1 MPLIRDAFTQ
11 HYVCTWAENDSSPK
25 SSVKFSAQQYPI
37 LRKCV
42 WHGYAEA
49 GFDAAI
55 CNSIGAAKTEDNNI
69 LTLQYQ
75 GGEQVPESIFGEADV
90 ERLWNHYPG
99 RVLSYAARR
108 YAKLME
114 EGQLKGI
121 TEMSKA
127 GASGHTN
134 ESTTADQKMVMGRQD
149 ISVIEFKRPWFIR
162 TAEWGMINQEG
173 SSA

>member
-1 MPLIRDAFTQ
+1 MESRYPDQ
-11 HYVCTWAENDSSPK
+11 SP
-25 SSVKFSAQQYPI
+25 
-37 LRKCV
+37 
-42 WHGYAEA
+42 
-49 GFDAAI
+49 
-55 CNSIGAAKTEDNNI
+55 AK
-69 LTLQYQ
+69 
-75 GGEQVPESIFGEADV
+75 PDV
-90 ERLWNHYPG
+90 ERLWNRYPG

-149 ISVIEFKRPWFIR
+149 ISVIEFKKPWVIR